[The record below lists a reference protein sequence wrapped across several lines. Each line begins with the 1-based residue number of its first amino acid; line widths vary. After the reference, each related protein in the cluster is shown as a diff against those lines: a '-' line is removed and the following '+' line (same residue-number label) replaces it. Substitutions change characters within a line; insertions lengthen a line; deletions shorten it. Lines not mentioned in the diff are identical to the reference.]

1 MMAPLIS
8 HLRYKIFNMKL
19 YLILLSFLMF
29 GFANTQVLPQGLI
42 VNNNAY
48 QTTIGANASI
58 NFYSPWFNL
67 ESGKY
72 PAIISD
78 YSFNFSNT
86 TPYTIQF
93 IFNKSYNW
101 YSGRGFIGFTN
112 ASDGLS
118 YSPESFMF
126 YEFDGSIKYFIAYKY
141 NAPDI
146 NYTSQYAFPTGRNFQ
161 ITTTYD
167 GTQWKHYLDGILKV
181 TTTNNSTWNG
191 NGKLM
196 LGNIGAFTNISFDEV
211 RFWDRAL
218 NQDEISYNFN
228 KPLIGNENGL
238 KLYYNFNNQGYPEEN
253 NTSIK
258 YLQDQTINNNKGTF
272 YNMPLLGVTNNFVGD
287 KAQYTLASFDANNLD
302 SYPGNGHGSDINNIK
317 SASSWYDPS
326 SSFKLS
332 FYNSSNL
339 IQPASPVLT
348 ADGGR
353 SLLFNNIYGQTNI
366 LSGISSNGARTF
378 EAWVKFNNLNNN
390 SVVSIGNLA
399 NFDLFEMA
407 VNNNKLILSIGTDL
421 ALTYNLKSVRTL
433 FINTWYHIVIT
444 YSPILDPNLENY
456 IIYIN
461 GAFDNS
467 YVNQININS
476 NSWLS
481 NPGLNFNPPTNIV
494 YTEMERPN
502 TTNTN
507 IFIGNML
514 RPFNGKLGVLKIYNR
529 TLIADEVLS
538 NYNNTKSRYG
548 Y

>member
-19 YLILLSFLMF
+19 YIILLSFLLF
-29 GFANTQVLPQGLI
+29 GFANAQVLPQGLI

-48 QTTIGANASI
+48 QTTTGANASI
-58 NFYSPWFNL
+58 SFFSPIYTL
-67 ESGKY
+67 ASGKH

-93 IFNKSYNW
+93 IFNKSYNG

-118 YSPESFMF
+118 YSPECFMF
-126 YEFDGSIKYFIAYKY
+126 YEFDVNIKYFINYKY
-141 NAPDI
+141 NEPDI
-146 NYTSQYAFPTGRNFQ
+146 LYSSQVPFPTYRNFQ

-181 TTTNNSTWNG
+181 TTTNNSTWSG

-196 LGNIGAFTNISFDEV
+196 LGNIGTYTNISFDEV

-238 KLYYNFNNQGYPEEN
+238 KLYYNFNNQGYPGEN

-272 YNMPLLGVTNNFVGD
+272 YNMPLSGTLNNFLGD
-287 KAQYTLASFDANNLD
+287 IAQYTLASFDANNLD
-302 SYPGNGHGSDINNIK
+302 SYPGNGHGFDINKIK

-348 ADGGR
+348 SDGGR

-366 LSGISSNGARTF
+366 LSGISGDGARTF

-390 SVVSIGNLA
+390 SVVSIGNLE

-407 VNNNKLILSIGTDL
+407 VNNNKLILSTGTDL
-421 ALTYNLKSVRTL
+421 ALTYNLKSIRTL
-433 FINTWYHIVIT
+433 SINTWYHIVIT
-444 YSPILDPNLENY
+444 YSPILDQNSENY

-467 YVNQININS
+467 YLNQININY
-476 NSWLS
+476 NSWFS
-481 NPGLNFNPPTNIV
+481 NPGFNFNPPTNIV

-507 IFIGNML
+507 IFIGNRL
-514 RPFNGKLGVLKIYNR
+514 RSFNGKLGILNIYNR
-529 TLIADEVLS
+529 MLTAGEVLF
-538 NYNNTKSRYG
+538 NYNMNKSRYG